1 MIKLVNLLTEGVYDK
16 GILKAVFMAGG
27 PGSGKTYV
35 ATQIFGIPDKKI
47 NISASGLKTV
57 NSDTEFEFLLKKY
70 GFETFG
76 TGNLD
81 IDKWP
86 DEVFDMVA
94 GGDEDSEEMTVRKKA
109 KLMTAKRKKQYMEGR
124 LGMIIDGTGSK
135 FQKIKKEKKQLEAMG
150 YDTYMV
156 FVNTSL
162 EVAHKRNLERTR
174 RLPEDVLE
182 DNWKSVQRNL
192 GAFQALF
199 GSSNFVIVDNS
210 KFLKAAQAQKKF
222 GKIVKKYID
231 KFVNKAI
238 KNPIGKAWIR
248 HQMLL
253 RSPQKKKKI
262 KDPVSNTRKRSKGIG
277 YK

>member
-1 MIKLVNLLTEGVYDK
+1 MVNLKQLLTEGVFDK

-35 ATQIFGIPDKKI
+35 ASQIFGIPSKTI
-47 NISASGLKTV
+47 NVSASGLKTV

-70 GFETFG
+70 GFDTFG

-86 DEVFDMVA
+86 EEVFDIIA

-150 YDTYMV
+150 YDCYMV

-174 RLPEDVLE
+174 RLPKDVLE

-192 GAFQALF
+192 GGFQALF

-210 KFLKAAQAQKKF
+210 KFLKAEEAAKKF

-231 KFVNKAI
+231 KFVKKPI
-238 KNPIGKAWIR
+238 KNARGKNWVK
-248 HQMLL
+248 HQMIL
-253 RSPQKKKKI
+253 RGKK
-262 KDPVSNTRKRSKGIG
+262 
-277 YK
+277 

>member
-1 MIKLVNLLTEGVYDK
+1 MVNLKQLLTEGVFDK

-27 PGSGKTYV
+27 PGSGKSYV
-35 ATQIFGIPDKKI
+35 ASQIFGIPKKI
-47 NISASGLKTV
+47 NVSASGMKTV

-70 GFETFG
+70 GFATYG
-76 TGNLD
+76 TGKLD

-86 DEVFDMVA
+86 DEVFDMIA

-109 KLMTAKRKKQYMEGR
+109 KLMTKARKEKYMEGR
-124 LGMIIDGTGSK
+124 LGMIIDGTGHN

-150 YDTYMV
+150 YDCYMV

-174 RLPEDVLE
+174 RLPKNVLE
-182 DNWKSVQRNL
+182 DNWKSVQKNI
-192 GAFQALF
+192 GGFQALF

-210 KFLKAAQAQKKF
+210 KFLKADQAQKKF

-238 KNPIGKAWIR
+238 KNPIGKAWVR

-253 RSPQKKKKI
+253 RNVSAKGKKLKLPKGKKA
-262 KDPVSNTRKRSKGIG
+262 RKKMLGF
-277 YK
+277 K